1 MIFRRSYIYQ
11 GVPVKEE
18 VVLSNDD
25 EIVSFIY
32 MYFMGSRAPKG
43 KPKDEIVIGKNGV
56 KVKVDWK
63 DVVFSRGYP
72 DTEDEEEVND

>member
-1 MIFRRSYIYQ
+1 MVFRRSYIYK

-18 VVLSNDD
+18 VVLSNED
-25 EIVSFIY
+25 EIASFIY

-43 KPKDEIVIGKNGV
+43 KPKDEVVISRNGV

-72 DTEDEEEVND
+72 DPEEEETE